1 MEWKN
6 EKIDI
11 FRSNGCNKKEREKQ
25 DQQWGEQK
33 PQSLPGFLVILRSEL
48 HEAEQGWVKNVQGRH
63 APLNEILQIAA
74 VAVACLEKYGVE
86 GTAIATNDVPL

>member
-1 MEWKN
+1 MKKLTFSEVMDA
-6 EKIDI
+6 I
-11 FRSNGCNKKEREKQ
+11 KKEREKQ